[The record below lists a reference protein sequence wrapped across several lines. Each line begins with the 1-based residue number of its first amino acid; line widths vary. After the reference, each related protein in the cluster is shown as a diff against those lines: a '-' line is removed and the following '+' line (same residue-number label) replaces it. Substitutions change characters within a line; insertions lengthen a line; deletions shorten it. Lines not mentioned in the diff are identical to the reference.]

1 MIERQI
7 TMLKKYL
14 EVGKIVGTHG
24 IRGEMRVE
32 CWANSPEF
40 LRKFK
45 RLYLDN
51 GTTEL
56 SVTCRPHKNIALLT
70 VKGVTTIEEA
80 DTLRGKVLY
89 IDRADVKLDE
99 GEHFVQDIIG
109 LEVTDADTDKIYGK
123 VKDVLKTGSNDV
135 YEMLSDDG
143 KLYYIPVIPD
153 IIDRLDFESGKVYIH
168 PMKGL
173 FDDED

>member
-1 MIERQI
+1 
-7 TMLKKYL
+7 MLKQYL

-40 LRKFK
+40 LKKFK
-45 RLYLDN
+45 KLYLDE
-51 GTTEL
+51 GKTAL
-56 SVTCRPHKNIALLT
+56 SVSCRPHKNIALMT
-70 VKGVTTIEEA
+70 VKGVETIEAA
-80 DTLRGKVLY
+80 DRMRGKVLY
-89 IDRADVKLDE
+89 IDRNDAKLSE

-109 LEVTDADTDKIYGK
+109 LSVTDADNGTVYGT

-135 YEMLSDDG
+135 YEMADTSG
-143 KLYYIPVIPD
+143 KLFYIPVIPD
-153 IIDRLDFESGKVYIH
+153 IMAGFDFDKGAVYIH